1 MKNFDSNLFCERAKE
16 LFGKTGQQELSQKI
30 GISQAVISAIKNNSA
45 KSPSADTIYLISK
58 KFGVSAD
65 WLLGLSDIK
74 SADKDTH
81 ALCAALGLS
90 ENTVKLLSEAKD
102 KYTVTAFN
110 WLVEQHLG
118 KENQHKVLEIY
129 KEIATENRIPF
140 KNERSIIWNIA
151 QMAEMEKT
159 KANDIQFFV
168 DDTENGKFSATFYS
182 DDKVSYQIE
191 QENCFCNSNTFMHY
205 FSFSEVLAQQFCNN
219 INRIFSNFAKEIT
232 NSKAA
237 CNIKTFLSECNGIS
251 KEALKFLIEFADEGE
266 PNGNNKKEE

>member
-1 MKNFDSNLFCERAKE
+1 MENFNCDIFCERVLEKFGNRGQVE
-16 LFGKTGQQELSQKI
+16 LARDI
-30 GISQAVISAIKNNSA
+30 GISQGTVSAIKLKKI
-45 KSPSADTIYLISK
+45 KSPGADIVYRIAK
-58 KFGVSAD
+58 HFGVSTD
-65 WLLGLSDIK
+65 WLLGLTDVQTT
-74 SADKDTH
+74 DKATKELCDT
-81 ALCAALGLS
+81 LGLS

-129 KEIATENRIPF
+129 KEIATENRIHF

-151 QMAEMEKT
+151 QMAEMKKT

-251 KEALKFLIEFADEGE
+251 KEALKFLIEFSDEGE
-266 PNGNNKKEE
+266 PNGNDKKEE